1 MLIVGDIMQ
10 DLLNAIDRHIDIGGL
25 NYYDVVD
32 SLKSGETL
40 SVIISDID
48 KQSLRLG
55 RTYDFMFK
63 EDYINDKSNQKSL
76 INRWNGGIALHLRNV
91 VAKIVDIK
99 GGLYKIQSNDFTGWV
114 KVDFVERVY

>member
-1 MLIVGDIMQ
+1 MLIVGDTMQ
-10 DLLNAIDRHIDIGGL
+10 DLLNAIDRHIDIDGL

-40 SVIISDID
+40 SVIVSDID

-55 RTYDFMFK
+55 RTYAFMFK
-63 EDYINDKSNQKSL
+63 EDYINDKTNQKSL
-76 INRWNGGIALHLRNV
+76 INRWNDGIALHLRNV
-91 VAKIVDIK
+91 VAKVIDIK

>member
-10 DLLNAIDRHIDIGGL
+10 DLLNAIDRHIDIDGL
-25 NYYDVVD
+25 NYYDAVD

-40 SVIISDID
+40 SVIVSDID
-48 KQSLRLG
+48 KQSLKLG

-91 VAKIVDIK
+91 VAKVIDIK
-99 GGLYKIQSNDFTGWV
+99 GGLYKIQSNDFTGWI

>member
-76 INRWNGGIALHLRNV
+76 INRWNGGVALHLRNV
-91 VAKIVDIK
+91 VAKIIDIK
-99 GGLYKIQSNDFTGWV
+99 GGLYKIQSNAFTGWV

>member
-10 DLLNAIDRHIDIGGL
+10 DLLNVIDRHIDVGGL

-40 SVIISDID
+40 SVIVSDID

-55 RTYDFMFK
+55 CTYDFMFK
-63 EDYINDKSNQKSL
+63 EDYINDESNQKSL

-91 VAKIVDIK
+91 VAKVIDIK

>member
-40 SVIISDID
+40 SVIVSDID

-63 EDYINDKSNQKSL
+63 EDYINDKTNQKSL
-76 INRWNGGIALHLRNV
+76 INRWNNGIALHLRNV
-91 VAKIVDIK
+91 VAKVIDIK

>member
-1 MLIVGDIMQ
+1 MLIVGDVMQ

-25 NYYDVVD
+25 NYYDAVD
-32 SLKSGETL
+32 SLKSGEAL

-55 RTYDFMFK
+55 HTYDFMFK
-63 EDYINDKSNQKSL
+63 EDYINDKTNQKSL

-91 VAKIVDIK
+91 VAKVIDIK

-114 KVDFVERVY
+114 KADFVERVY

>member
-48 KQSLRLG
+48 KQSLRLVVLMILCL
-55 RTYDFMFK
+55 RKITLTIK
-63 EDYINDKSNQKSL
+63 AIR
-76 INRWNGGIALHLRNV
+76 NR
-91 VAKIVDIK
+91 
-99 GGLYKIQSNDFTGWV
+99 
-114 KVDFVERVY
+114 